1 MSQIPDNITS
11 AVITINKLRLAQR
24 KIELTSAA
32 SRMLVTIFVIIITA
46 TSVEILFQLPPM
58 YRSILVALVM
68 ISLIFA
74 LALTI
79 NSLKSDALLSDNLS
93 SERLWA
99 LKIGYNSAGD
109 VRDRLLNAI
118 QINRVQPD
126 SRDQFS
132 VGLARSAML
141 GIIAELGK
149 IDLQPVLEFTGRR
162 RSLKQLS
169 VVFVTLILFFT
180 IYPNQKNAA
189 LYRLIHPLQVFAIEP
204 TFNLQF
210 SDLTEWAYRGEA
222 VEFSV
227 LSTGDSP
234 KFVEFIYNVDGGGLQ
249 TLKIDLIDGSGD
261 VRFNGFTEDIN
272 YYARWK
278 DVVSASHRLQIVTR
292 PQITEFH
299 YRLHPPAY
307 SRLPVVR
314 GLENV
319 GDVDGF
325 KGSRLELNIRA
336 SKTLSEGW
344 LTFRDEYSDT
354 ANTDSL
360 ALDITGMKAYSQF
373 ILRQD
378 RMYQIHL
385 RDTKDHPNADPV
397 TYQIKLLIDE
407 FPSVEITFPDADV
420 ALGDNPVLPLE
431 IEADDDFGIRKME
444 LAFQIAEYD
453 TAIQTISLPMAKPGI
468 ASASIEYQWDLGD
481 MFLMPGDV
489 IRYWAIC
496 WDNDNVSGPKRSESE
511 QRLVRL
517 PTIEEIFAGAEEAE
531 TMGFEQAEKTLEA
544 AQELKDTV
552 EEIIEEMR
560 RNPEVDWEKQ
570 QQLQD
575 VLDQQKKLEESVSE
589 VGKTLENMIE
599 QMEKHN
605 LLSDETLQKYQELQD
620 LIAEVSNPD
629 LKKALEK
636 LQKAMEEQSPE
647 DILKA
652 LEEFDFDRESFMEN
666 IERTMNI
673 LKQLQLER
681 RMDELVKQVEEI
693 LNQQENILDE
703 IDHVDSGK
711 LADKQDALS
720 STMEMFED
728 RLKDTQKLAEDSNED
743 NLSEQLG
750 AISDSLESKDIPK
763 QMSQASQD
771 ISSGNKDSAK
781 QKGQEAARQLSE
793 LASQLSSAQKQLIE
807 QRKDELAGKLRKL
820 TEDLIYLSVDQE
832 DLNIKSIKL
841 GTQSP
846 RYRELSSTQGDISN
860 GLDAVTNRLIDL
872 SKETFFVTPELGASL
887 GKAAAELDKAIEKY
901 TNRTPRSVST
911 SQKKALGEINNS
923 ARMLLDVLSQLKKS
937 GSSSGYEE
945 MMEKLSQMAGDQQS
959 LNQQSMPTPGMQGSP
974 SMPGGQQLSRMAAEQ
989 RALQGAMQQLSE
1001 DGEGQGMEEVLGDL
1015 DAIAKAMGEIADDM
1029 EDKNINARTRRLQ
1042 EQIVS
1047 RMLDATRSA
1056 RQKEYSKKRESK
1068 TGKRMTRNSPLVPKF
1083 DASRDQLRRD
1093 LKKALREGYSRDYRR
1108 LIKAYF
1114 HELETIQNEK

>member
-1 MSQIPDNITS
+1 MSHNPDNIT
-11 AVITINKLRLAQR
+11 AAIHTINKLRLAQR

-32 SRMLVTIFVIIITA
+32 SRMLITIFVILITA
-46 TSVEILFQLPPM
+46 TSIEILFQLPPVP
-58 YRSILVALVM
+58 RSILVSVSLLSM
-68 ISLIFA
+68 IVA
-74 LALTI
+74 LALI
-79 NSLKSDALLSDNLS
+79 VFSLRSDALLSDDRD

-99 LKIGYNSAGD
+99 LKIGYNSDGD

-118 QINRVQPD
+118 QINRNQPD

-132 VGLARSAML
+132 VGLARAAML

-149 IDLQPVLEFTGRR
+149 IDLLPVLEISGRR

-169 VVFVTLILFFT
+169 VVIVAVLLFFT
-180 IYPNQKNAA
+180 VYAGQKNAA
-189 LYRLIHPLQVFAIEP
+189 LYRLSHPTQVFAIAP
-204 TFNLQF
+204 TF
-210 SDLTEWAYRGEA
+210 DLHFTDVVEWAYRGEV
-222 VEFSV
+222 VEFRLIS
-227 LSTGDSP
+227 SGESP

-249 TLKIDLIDGSGD
+249 SQKIDIVDGSGK
-261 VRFNGFTEDIN
+261 VRFNGFNENIT
-272 YYARWK
+272 YFAQWK
-278 DVVSASHRLQIVTR
+278 DVSSASHRLQIVTR
-292 PQITEFH
+292 PQISEFH

-307 SRLPVVR
+307 SRLPVIR

-319 GDVDGF
+319 GDVEGF
-325 KGSRLELNIRA
+325 KGSRLELNVRA

-344 LTFRDEYSDT
+344 LIFRDEYSDT
-354 ANTDSL
+354 SNTDSL
-360 ALDITGMKAYSQF
+360 ALKITGMKAYSKF
-373 ILRQD
+373 VLRRD
-378 RMYQIHL
+378 GMYQIHL
-385 RDTKDHPNADPV
+385 RDAKYHPNANPV

-420 ALGDNPVLPLE
+420 ALGDNPVLPLY
-431 IEADDDFGIRKME
+431 IEADDDFGIRKIE
-444 LAFQIAEYD
+444 LAFQMAEDD
-453 TAIQTISLPMAKPGI
+453 TAVQTINLSLPKPGI
-468 ASASIEYQWDLGD
+468 ASASIEYNWDLGE
-481 MFLMPGDV
+481 MFLMPGDI

-531 TMGFEQAEKTLEA
+531 SMGFEQTEKTLEA
-544 AQELKDTV
+544 AQELKETV

-575 VLDQQKKLEESVSE
+575 VIDQQKKLEESVKE
-589 VGKTLENMIE
+589 VGETLENMIE
-599 QMEKHN
+599 QMEKHD
-605 LLSDETLQKYQELQD
+605 LLGKETLQKYQELQE
-620 LIAEVSNPD
+620 LIAEVSNPE
-629 LKKALEK
+629 LKAALEK

-652 LEEFDFDRESFMEN
+652 LEDFDFDRESFMDN

-693 LNQQENILDE
+693 LNQQENILNE
-703 IDHVDSGK
+703 IDDADAEK
-711 LADKQDALS
+711 LADKQKALS
-720 STMEMFED
+720 NTMEMFEE
-728 RLKDTQKLAEDSNED
+728 RLKDTQKLAEESDEND
-743 NLSEQLG
+743 LSDQLG
-750 AISDSLESKDIPK
+750 AISDSLDTKDIPS
-763 QMSQASQD
+763 QMSDASQD

-793 LASQLSSAQKQLIE
+793 MASQLSSAQKQLIE
-807 QRKDELAGKLRKL
+807 QRKNELAGKLRKL

-832 DLNIKSIKL
+832 DLNLQSIKL

-911 SQKKALGEINNS
+911 SQKRALGEINDS
-923 ARMLLDVLSQLKKS
+923 ARQLLDVLSQLKNS

-959 LNQQSMPTPGMQGSP
+959 LNQQSMPTPGSQGSP
-974 SMPGGQQLSRMAAEQ
+974 SMPGGQQLSRMVAEQ

-1068 TGKRMTRNSPLVPKF
+1068 TGTRFTRNSPQAPKF

-1093 LKKALREGYSRDYRR
+1093 LKKALQEGYSRDYRR

-1114 HELETIQNEK
+1114 HELETLEHEK